1 MRNDILEN
9 TAYYYKRQL
18 ATFPN
23 HELADYL
30 KSRNLSQET
39 QEIFGLGISPAKY
52 DLAYILRGKGY
63 PDTALVEYGVC
74 RVEEPRRLVDRMNH
88 RITLEINNFRGEHVG
103 FAGRIIW
110 NGDCKYVNTPN
121 TPIFVKGNNVFN
133 LDKAKY
139 FIDYINNNYLILVE
153 GYFDVMSLWD
163 KGIRNVVAGMGT
175 AFTDNQAKLLRL
187 VTDNVVVC
195 LDGDNAGINASS
207 KVIETLHRNGINTK
221 RLVLPDNQDPDE
233 FVRNNK
239 ASDFLGLVN
248 KTLEN

>member
-1 MRNDILEN
+1 M
-9 TAYYYKRQL
+9 
-18 ATFPN
+18 
-23 HELADYL
+23 
-30 KSRNLSQET
+30 
-39 QEIFGLGISPAKY
+39 
-52 DLAYILRGKGY
+52 
-63 PDTALVEYGVC
+63 
-74 RVEEPRRLVDRMNH
+74 
-88 RITLEINNFRGEHVG
+88 
-103 FAGRIIW
+103 
-110 NGDCKYVNTPN
+110 
-121 TPIFVKGNNVFN
+121 
-133 LDKAKY
+133 
-139 FIDYINNNYLILVE
+139 ILVE

-233 FVRNNK
+233 FVRNNN